1 MNRRTFLKG
10 CTAGGAVLAMG
21 GAGGMA
27 FLDSAAF
34 GALPEGK
41 ELQRILL
48 SPHQQ
53 GGVFVNLEPA
63 PVLADNSNFVVSLA
77 RWLMLKRE
85 RPKPQKPLPHVRVD
99 VRNLEENALVWLGHS
114 SFFLRLAGK
123 NILIDPVFSDYG
135 SPFFF
140 SNRAFAGTTFV
151 TADEMPRI
159 DLLLITHD
167 HWDHLDYHTVMA
179 LKDRIGCVVCG
190 LGTGAHFR
198 RWGFADKSILEGD
211 WGESL
216 DFGELKIHF
225 ITSRHFAGRS
235 LKNHDRA
242 LWCGFVLDVPGF
254 RLLHSGDG
262 GYGSHFKALGERL
275 GAVDLAIMD
284 SGQYNKNWPTV
295 HMFPHEA
302 VQAALDVGAC
312 HFMPAHI
319 GRFCLSQHSWDEP
332 FVLAAQKASEK
343 NLPLFTPLM
352 GKVIPLT
359 RELPAQPHWWEGLE

>member
-10 CTAGGAVLAMG
+10 CAAGGAVLAMG

-99 VRNLEENALVWLGHS
+99 VRTLEENALVWLGHS

-123 NILIDPVFSDYG
+123 NILIDPVLSDYG

-151 TADEMPRI
+151 TADDMPRI

-167 HWDHLDYHTVMA
+167 HWDHLDYPTVMA
-179 LKDRIGCVVCG
+179 LKDRIGRVVCG

-198 RWGFADKSILEGD
+198 RWGFANKSILEGD

-216 DFGELKIHF
+216 EFGELKIHF
-225 ITSRHFAGRS
+225 ITSRHFAGYC
-235 LKNHDRA
+235 NHE
-242 LWCGFVLDVPGF
+242 
-254 RLLHSGDG
+254 
-262 GYGSHFKALGERL
+262 GER
-275 GAVDLAIMD
+275 
-284 SGQYNKNWPTV
+284 
-295 HMFPHEA
+295 
-302 VQAALDVGAC
+302 AASRRLYQW
-312 HFMPAHI
+312 
-319 GRFCLSQHSWDEP
+319 R
-332 FVLAAQKASEK
+332 
-343 NLPLFTPLM
+343 
-352 GKVIPLT
+352 
-359 RELPAQPHWWEGLE
+359 R